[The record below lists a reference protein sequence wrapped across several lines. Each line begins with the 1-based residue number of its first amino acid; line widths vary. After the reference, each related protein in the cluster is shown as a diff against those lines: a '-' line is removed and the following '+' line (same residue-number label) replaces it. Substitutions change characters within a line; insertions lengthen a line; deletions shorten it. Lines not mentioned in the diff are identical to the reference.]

1 MRDGAFSKLTQRT
14 SNQHL
19 EFRRQLS
26 IGMLRGLYS
35 PLYIVQYMT
44 HLLYL
49 QILEARP
56 SREDRKPVPGN
67 CNMRKMHSMNQHSSH
82 LTDIWK
88 MVAHLDVRFGQL

>member
-26 IGMLRGLYS
+26 IGMLRRLYN

-49 QILEARP
+49 QTLEARP

-67 CNMRKMHSMNQHSSH
+67 CNMRKMHSMNRPSSH

-88 MVAHLDVRFGQL
+88 MVAHLDVRFRQS